1 MSGSRGKSAADEL
14 RRVLNAAGSLAADFV
29 ECLNRPAEI
38 GAAADAVS

>member
-1 MSGSRGKSAADEL
+1 MSGL

-29 ECLNRPAEI
+29 ERLNRTPEI